1 MIATTIIM
9 LHVTIQVF
17 HFVRLRTGNGNTR
30 GMVACKRSRLVF
42 SRTDDLTAHNVF
54 TLNASHRVARIHHQ
68 GCVLRDPAVVIIGMV
83 GDD

>member
-1 MIATTIIM
+1 MM

-17 HFVRLRTGNGNTR
+17 QFVRLRTLNGNTP
-30 GMVACKRSRLVF
+30 GIVACKQFRLVF

-68 GCVLRDPAVVIIGMV
+68 GCVLRDPAVVIIGVV